1 MGGNFELE
9 VSDGRRGGDLGC
21 VFGAHVEDEART
33 LEGTI
38 VLVVM
43 VEA

>member
-9 VSDGRRGGDLGC
+9 VSDGRRGGDLRC
-21 VFGAHVEDEART
+21 VLGAHVEDETRT
-33 LEGTI
+33 LGGTV